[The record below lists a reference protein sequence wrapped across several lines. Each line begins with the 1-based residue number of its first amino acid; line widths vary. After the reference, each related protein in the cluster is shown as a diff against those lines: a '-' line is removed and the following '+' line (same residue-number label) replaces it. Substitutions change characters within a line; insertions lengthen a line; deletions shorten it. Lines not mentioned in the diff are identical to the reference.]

1 MQLYSLQFV
10 IFLAALLAV
19 YYALGRWV
27 GRGQW
32 IALLVGSLGFYAAT
46 GIHNMLF
53 ILFTATTTW
62 LVGLAFGKL
71 EERSKQARAQA
82 ADRKEK
88 KAIKARFGRRKWYV
102 LLAAMLVNFG
112 VLAYVKYWNVL
123 LDGLGMGD
131 SFLAS
136 SLLLPLGISFY
147 TFQSVGY
154 LIDCYNGKFPPE
166 GNYAKY
172 LLFVSFFPQL
182 IQGPINRY
190 DHMATQLY
198 ERHRFSLHQARRSLL
213 LIGFGCMKKFM
224 IADMLSGIVNICL
237 DGWTIQ
243 TTGVIIEPG
252 LDPSTPG
259 CVIVFAILLYTI
271 QQYGDFSGGID
282 MVRGVGHLFGIDMAD
297 NFRQPYF
304 SVSLADFWR
313 RWHITLG
320 AWMRDYV
327 FYPLAVHKSMLRLNK
342 WGTAHLGKHVG
353 RTLSACIGNIV
364 VFLLVGLWH
373 GAETHYILWGLY
385 NGVVIAASDM
395 MRPAF
400 AALGRKLHVNLESH
414 GYHVFAILRT
424 FLLVNIGR
432 YFDRFTDF
440 GDCLQA
446 FYNTLFHFDAG
457 QFMTWMTAH
466 PLFDLR
472 ITLVMAGIGCI
483 IVFIVSFNRERGCD
497 VAARFL
503 TWNGALRAVIYIF
516 VGALVV
522 FSFAYSGSAGEFL
535 YANF

>member
-19 YYALGRWV
+19 YYALGRWA

-32 IALLVGSLGFYAAT
+32 VALLVGSLGFYAAT
-46 GIHNMLF
+46 GLHNMLF

-62 LVGLAFGKL
+62 LIGLAFGKL
-71 EERSKQARAQA
+71 EAQSAEARAAA
-82 ADRKEK
+82 ADRAEK

-102 LLAAMLVNFG
+102 LLAAMVVNFG

-123 LDGLGMGD
+123 LEGLGMGD

-147 TFQSVGY
+147 TFQSIGY

-166 GNYAKY
+166 RNYAKY

-198 ERHRFSLHQARRSLL
+198 ETHRFSMHNARRALL
-213 LIGFGCMKKFM
+213 LIGFGCMKKFL
-224 IADMLSGIVNICL
+224 IADILVGAITTCL
-237 DGWTIQ
+237 DGWTIEA
-243 TTGVIIEPG
+243 TGVIVSPG
-252 LDPSTPG
+252 LDPATPG
-259 CVIVFAILLYTI
+259 CVIAFGILLYTI

-282 MVRGVGHLFGIDMAD
+282 MVRGVGHLFGIDMAE

-304 SVSLADFWR
+304 SISLSDFWR
-313 RWHITLG
+313 RWHMTLG

-327 FYPLAVHKSMLRLNK
+327 FYPLAVHKSMLKLNK
-342 WGTAHLGKHVG
+342 WGVAHLGKHVG

-395 MRPAF
+395 LRPAF
-400 AALGRKLHVNLESH
+400 AALGRTLHVNLESR

-440 GDCLQA
+440 GDCLQG
-446 FYNTLFHFDAG
+446 FYNTIFHFDPG
-457 QFMTWMTAH
+457 QFIPWLTAH
-466 PLFDLR
+466 PIYNLR
-472 ITLVMAGIGCI
+472 IVLVMAGIGCI
-483 IVFIVSFNRERGCD
+483 IVFIVSLKRERGID
-497 VAARFL
+497 VAGRFL
-503 TWNGALRAVIYIF
+503 QWNGAVRCIIYVA

-522 FSFAYSGSAGEFL
+522 FSFAFSDSAGGFL